1 MARVS
6 PEEFPDPVVDSALAT
21 TAGQS
26 RAILAGGCFWCVEAV
41 YKNLD
46 GVSSVNSGYAGGTAD
61 TADYETVS
69 TGTTDHAESVEV
81 VYDPSRISYGQILK
95 VFFAIAHDPTQLNR
109 QGPDTGRQYRSA
121 IFYADDEQKRVAEAY
136 IDQLN
141 KADVFDH
148 PIVTEVVPLQAFYQ
162 GEADQQ
168 EHVGGPPAEPA
179 AGRDLFAHLV
189 VGKRVQLVDL
199 ELAGDDMLRQR
210 AEVFDFHPRKAD
222 AFEIG
227 RVEGEQLGGGWH
239 PAAEALGEPAR
250 DGPRRETR
258 DLLADDRVD
267 EHAEGITQRTR
278 PTPRFRI
285 DRFGRIDQPGELSIA
300 RLQRRQG
307 SVATRGSRSRG
318 DRPIVWPFRGA
329 RAN

>member
-6 PEEFPDPVVDSALAT
+6 PEEFPDPVADSTLAT

-46 GVSSVNSGYAGGTAD
+46 GVSSVNSGYAGGSAD

-121 IFYADDEQKRVAEAY
+121 IFYADGEQKRVAEAY
-136 IDQLN
+136 IEQLN
-141 KADVFDH
+141 KAHVFDQ

-162 GEADQQ
+162 AETYHQDYAARNPLNPYIVFNAQPKVRKLRAYQQ
-168 EHVGGPPAEPA
+168 AKEKI
-179 AGRDLFAHLV
+179 RN
-189 VGKRVQLVDL
+189 R
-199 ELAGDDMLRQR
+199 
-210 AEVFDFHPRKAD
+210 
-222 AFEIG
+222 
-227 RVEGEQLGGGWH
+227 
-239 PAAEALGEPAR
+239 
-250 DGPRRETR
+250 
-258 DLLADDRVD
+258 
-267 EHAEGITQRTR
+267 
-278 PTPRFRI
+278 
-285 DRFGRIDQPGELSIA
+285 
-300 RLQRRQG
+300 
-307 SVATRGSRSRG
+307 
-318 DRPIVWPFRGA
+318 
-329 RAN
+329 

>member
-1 MARVS
+1 MSLMAKVS
-6 PEEFPDPVVDSALAT
+6 PEDFPDPVSDAALAT

-121 IFYADDEQKRVAEAY
+121 IFYADGEQKRVAEAY
-136 IDQLN
+136 IEQLN
-141 KADVFDH
+141 KAHVFDQ

-162 GEADQQ
+162 SETYHQDYAARNPLNPYIVFNAQPKVRKLRAYQQ
-168 EHVGGPPAEPA
+168 AKEKI
-179 AGRDLFAHLV
+179 RN
-189 VGKRVQLVDL
+189 R
-199 ELAGDDMLRQR
+199 
-210 AEVFDFHPRKAD
+210 
-222 AFEIG
+222 
-227 RVEGEQLGGGWH
+227 
-239 PAAEALGEPAR
+239 
-250 DGPRRETR
+250 
-258 DLLADDRVD
+258 
-267 EHAEGITQRTR
+267 
-278 PTPRFRI
+278 
-285 DRFGRIDQPGELSIA
+285 
-300 RLQRRQG
+300 
-307 SVATRGSRSRG
+307 
-318 DRPIVWPFRGA
+318 
-329 RAN
+329 